1 MTQISDQDV
10 RQLAQ
15 LSGIE
20 LSNDETANLTT
31 DISKIVEYVEQL
43 SELDTKDVEP
53 TYQVGDL
60 ENVWRGD
67 EVIDYDVTR
76 EDLLALSPQQQNSS
90 IKVPRVL

>member
-1 MTQISDQDV
+1 MTQISDEDV

-20 LSNDETANLTT
+20 LSNDETVNLTE
-31 DISKIVEYVEQL
+31 DISKIVEYVQQL

-60 ENVWRGD
+60 ENVWRDD
-67 EVIDYDVTR
+67 ELIDYGVKR
-76 EDLLALSPQQQNSS
+76 EDLLALAPQQQDNS
-90 IKVPRVL
+90 IKVPKVL